1 MNEGSVVKEGKNQR
15 LLCTTKAGKPPAKLV
30 WYMGEHMMDSQ
41 YSVNGDTVEAKIT
54 FVPRI
59 EDNGKELRC
68 EARNDAVANPVSNTL
83 VLGVDRVT
91 TTTTQPETT
100 MKHEEVSNLLEE
112 ENDDNDEYVANH
124 EYITNNDDD
133 YDYGDDY
140 ASKWKQYN
148 SIEDYHPEET
158 DELTT
163 DRPDIVEEELPSRPD
178 DSINSNILHSNNQ
191 NVQIVDLNDDPD
203 IKVRSSEQYQE
214 EPRSGKQDTLDVA
227 LDALETKKIGK
238 GTTVS
243 YGSSAKGLGGNSV
256 LSVAMFVVLLH
267 LQFH

>member
-1 MNEGSVVKEGKNQR
+1 
-15 LLCTTKAGKPPAKLV
+15 
-30 WYMGEHMMDSQ
+30 MGEHMMDSQ

-112 ENDDNDEYVANH
+112 ENDNTDEYVANH

-191 NVQIVDLNDDPD
+191 NVQVVDLEHTR
-203 IKVRSSEQYQE
+203 I
-214 EPRSGKQDTLDVA
+214 
-227 LDALETKKIGK
+227 
-238 GTTVS
+238 
-243 YGSSAKGLGGNSV
+243 SV
-256 LSVAMFVVLLH
+256 V
-267 LQFH
+267 